1 MADFK
6 LAIVA
11 GHYMNTPGKRCLK
24 ALDKNE
30 TREWWLNDRIVDYIQ
45 SDLAAYS
52 GIQIL
57 RLDDPTGKK
66 DITLAAR
73 TKAANDFGADFYLSI
88 HHNAGINGG
97 SGGGIV
103 AYVYSNTND
112 ATTLAWQKELYNALI
127 AETGLKGNR
136 GTPLAKANLHEC
148 RESAMPAVL
157 LELGFMDSTTDV
169 PIILTDKFAKSCA
182 KACVDVIVKRA
193 GLKKKTTT
201 STNTSAAAKTYKV
214 VTAINKYS
222 TAADAKAKKNA
233 KADKL
238 AAGTYYIYNKYPSG
252 VDGMY
257 NISTDKTGNSAGSWI
272 NPAEN
277 VVAKVEETVQKLYRV
292 RKTWADAASQMGA
305 FSDIDNAKNC
315 CQSAGK
321 GYSVFDWTGKSVYT
335 YTAPKTEEP
344 KKETTT
350 TTKPTTETT
359 KPTTT
364 AKEVAVYDLDY
375 KVKTKIVDTTCK
387 RINTDCVKAI
397 LLIKKNNS
405 KFDENIAKAFFSL
418 APKYGIDPMMAIAQ
432 SCLETGWFKYSGS
445 AVTPAHH
452 NYCGLGVTTT
462 GKPGSTFD
470 TIEDGVRAQLQHL
483 YAYGCKNGLP
493 SGETKI
499 DPRFDLVTRGIATY
513 WEQLAGRWA
522 VPGYDK
528 STYSTPE
535 KAMAA
540 GNTYGQK
547 IRAVFEQLLA
557 MTATSADVEKY
568 FPTKQDSKPD
578 DTVVTPDNT
587 DQTVKPEVDNDK
599 NENTKPDTTDNE
611 DKIDTDKVNT
621 ILDLLT
627 KILTYILDFFKKK

>member
-1 MADFK
+1 MSNFK

-11 GHYMNTPGKRCLK
+11 GHFLGTPGKCCLES
-24 ALDKNE
+24 LDKNK
-30 TREWWLNDRIVDYIQ
+30 TKEWWLNNRVVTYIE
-45 SDLAAYS
+45 DALAGYS
-52 GIQIL
+52 GIDIL

-66 DITLAAR
+66 DITLSER
-73 TKAANDFGADFYLSI
+73 TNAANKWKADFYLSI
-88 HHNAGINGG
+88 HHNAGVNGG
-97 SGGGIV
+97 TGGGIV
-103 AYVYSNTND
+103 AYVYSNTSD
-112 ATTLAWQKELYNALI
+112 KETLAWQKELYNALI
-127 AETGLKGNR
+127 VKTNLKGNR
-136 GTPLAKANLHEC
+136 STPLAKANLHEC
-148 RESAMPAVL
+148 RETSMPAVL
-157 LELGFMDSTTDV
+157 LELGFMDSKTDV
-169 PIILTDKFAKSCA
+169 PVILTDKFAKACA
-182 KACVDVIVKRA
+182 DACVEVIVKRA

-201 STNTSAAAKTYKV
+201 STTTATTTGKQYKV
-214 VTAINKYS
+214 VTAINKYT

-277 VVAKVEETVQKLYRV
+277 VVAKAEEAVQKLYRV
-292 RKTWADAASQMGA
+292 RKAWTDAASQKGA
-305 FSDIDNAKNC
+305 FSDIDNAKDC
-315 CQSAGK
+315 CQKSGS
-321 GYSVFDWTGKSVYT
+321 GYSVFDWNGKAVYT
-335 YTAPKTEEP
+335 YTAPKPEEP

-350 TTKPTTETT
+350 TTKPTTTV
-359 KPTTT
+359 
-364 AKEVAVYDLDY
+364 KEVAVYDLDY
-375 KVKTKIVDTTCK
+375 KVKTKIVDTSVK
-387 RINTDCVKAI
+387 RTNTDCVKAI
-397 LLIKKNNS
+397 LLIKKNNT
-405 KFDENIAKAFFSL
+405 KFDETIAKAFFNL
-418 APKYGIDPMMAIAQ
+418 AQAYGIDPVMAIAQ

-462 GKPGSTFD
+462 GKPGAIFD
-470 TIEDGVRAQLQHL
+470 TVEDGVRAQLQHL
-483 YAYGCKNGLP
+483 YAYGCKAGIP
-493 SGETKI
+493 SGEPKL

-528 STYSTPE
+528 STYDTPE

-547 IRAVFEQLLA
+547 IRAIFDQLLA
-557 MTATSADVEKY
+557 MTITTADIEKY
-568 FPTKQDSKPD
+568 FPTKSEVKPAD
-578 DTVVTPDNT
+578 PVVEPDNT
-587 DQTVKPEVDNDK
+587 DQTNKSEVNDNKD
-599 NENTKPDTTDNE
+599 EDYKPDNTDKK

-621 ILDLLT
+621 ILDLLA